1 MKKHNLVHL
10 LIVAILVIACYY
22 TGVAILFVMAVVV
35 GVAPLFYN
43 ADDGEEEF

>member
-22 TGVAILFVMAVVV
+22 TDVAILFVIAIVVAI
-35 GVAPLFYN
+35 APLFYN